1 MASIS
6 VVLSFDVCPA
16 VTAWPSSG
24 KTFLQLCHLTREKC
38 GISGSGPS
46 NVTGQSAEMTR
57 IINWVQEAWI
67 DIQNRSRD
75 WDWMRAEFC
84 LTTEQYRQDYQPSS
98 ASLSDFSRWHGET
111 LRAYK
116 DSYGVADQQWLVEWD
131 YMSFRNT
138 YMYATQTPGRPTVFA
153 VRPRDK
159 ALLFGS
165 IPDDVYEIRGEYQK
179 AARPFLTS
187 TDIPS
192 LPEEF
197 HMLIVY
203 GAMKKY
209 AFYENAPEV
218 AAFADGSY
226 NTMLNQLLMNQTPSF
241 SLGCPLA

>member
-1 MASIS
+1 MSSITVTLS
-6 VVLSFDVCPA
+6 VDVCPA
-16 VTAWPSSG
+16 VTTWPNSG
-24 KTFLQLCHLTREKC
+24 KTFLQLCQLTREKC
-38 GISGSGPS
+38 GISGTGPASVTSQSG
-46 NVTGQSAEMTR
+46 EMAR
-57 IINWVQEAWI
+57 VVNWVQEAWI
-67 DIQNRSRD
+67 ELQQRNRD

-84 LTTEQYRQDYQPSS
+84 LATEQYRQDYAPST
-98 ASLSDFSRWHGET
+98 ASLTDFSRWHGET
-111 LRAYK
+111 FRAYK
-116 DSYGVADQQWLVEWD
+116 DVYGVADQQWLVEWD
-131 YMSFRNT
+131 YESFRNT

-179 AARPFLTS
+179 APRPFLS
-187 TDIPS
+187 GTDIPS

-218 AAFADGSY
+218 AISADRMY
-226 NTMLNQLLMNQTPSF
+226 DAMLNGLLMNQSPAF
-241 SLGCPLA
+241 CLGGALA

>member
-1 MASIS
+1 MTSITTT
-6 VVLSFDVCPA
+6 LSIDVCPA
-16 VTAWPSSG
+16 AATYASAG
-24 KTFLQLCHLTREKC
+24 KTFLQLCQLTREKC

-46 NVTGQSAEMTR
+46 SVTGQTGEMSR
-57 IINWVQEAWI
+57 IVNWVQEAWI
-67 DIQNRSRD
+67 DLQNRSRD

-84 LTTEQYRQDYQPSS
+84 VTTEQYRQDYTPSM
-98 ASLSDFSRWHGET
+98 ASLTDFSRWHPDT

-116 DSYGVADQQWLVEWD
+116 QSYGVSDQQWLVEWRYD
-131 YMSFRNT
+131 IFRDT
-138 YMYATQTPGRPTVFA
+138 YIFAAQTTGRPVVFA

-165 IPDDVYEIRGEYQK
+165 IPDDAYEIRGEYQK
-179 AARPFLTS
+179 AARPFLTGS
-187 TDIPS
+187 EVPS

-218 AAFADGSY
+218 AVFADGAY
-226 NTMLNQLLMNQTPSF
+226 KEMLSDLLMNQSPVF
-241 SLGCPLA
+241 SVGCPLA